1 MAKIF
6 RISFHVVFLVL
17 FPLAS
22 SFSSNTEPKAL
33 QKTLFQVG
41 YHRGVLFPHHTYIEF
56 FNEDFIN
63 AFELRL
69 GRTLPNISYPKPPTI
84 GFGAYYSNLA
94 NKDIYGNAIAAFLY
108 FDSQF
113 TDYEKFFSMGSSV
126 ASGISYSN
134 KPYHKKYNPLNQAIG
149 SHLNAFII
157 LSLNLNFSYNTD
169 FVLSLSPSL
178 IHKSNGKIKL
188 PNSGLNF
195 HTLKLSATYN
205 ISEEEILLTNFAD
218 KEAKNSLVGVLSG
231 GIREEN
237 KRNPVKQIIS
247 SVLIEYYR
255 ELHSKG
261 RIGAGGDLFYYSPY
275 LSSSAVESEFNP
287 IAVGVHLS
295 YEILWG
301 RLSFILQPGIQQKVD
316 NQGGLRNFS
325 RVGIRYRLNNN
336 LLFNFSLKSSMFV
349 AEYIEW
355 GFGYNLNFGK
365 DER

>member
-41 YHRGVLFPHHTYIEF
+41 YHRGVLFPHHSYIEF

-69 GRTLPNISYPKPPTI
+69 GRTLPNIRYPKPPTI

-94 NKDIYGNAIAAFLY
+94 NKDIYGSATAAYVY

-113 TDYEKFFSMGSSV
+113 TDDEKFFSIGSSI
-126 ASGISYSN
+126 ATGISFTN
-134 KPYHKKYNPLNQAIG
+134 KPYHKHYNPFNQAIG

-157 LSLNLNFSYNTD
+157 LSLNLNFSYNSD
-169 FVLSLSPSL
+169 FMMSLSPSL
-178 IHKSNGKIKL
+178 IHKSNGRIKL

-195 HTLKLSATYN
+195 HTLKLSATYSIN
-205 ISEEEILLTNFAD
+205 NKKVQLTGNDNFAPS
-218 KEAKNSLVGVLSG
+218 KTRSSLVGVISG

-247 SVLIEYYR
+247 SVVVEYYR
-255 ELHSKG
+255 KLFATG

-275 LSSSAVESEFNP
+275 LSSSAVENDFKP
-287 IAVGVHLS
+287 IAVGGHVS
-295 YEILWG
+295 YEILWE
-301 RLSFILQPGIQQKVD
+301 RLSFILQPGIQQRVD

-336 LLFNFSLKSSMFV
+336 LLFNF
-349 AEYIEW
+349 
-355 GFGYNLNFGK
+355 
-365 DER
+365 